1 MAETGAETDVLVI
14 GAGVLGLC
22 CAVELE
28 RRGHAVQVVDPGGR
42 NASWV
47 AAGMIAP
54 ALESAIEDVTPA
66 RAALLRRARDLW
78 PDFAARGGIELNR
91 RPAEWRGEGADVIA
105 DRLTALG
112 FSVRHESGRA
122 VTEDDWQVDCPAALE
137 ALRQDLAR
145 PVIEARAEV
154 VTPHQQGWAVTLS
167 NGRALI
173 ARAIVFATGAAEPPH
188 GLPDPVAAIVSAIH
202 PVRGQIGWTAAS
214 LADHVVRGPGGYLA
228 PQGGG
233 TLIGATME
241 TGRRDLASD
250 PASSDALTAAAE
262 RLATLDP
269 ATSIDWRVGVR
280 GATADGLPL
289 AGPSGEPGL
298 HLALAP
304 RRNGWLLGPLVG
316 RVVADGI
323 EGRPIE
329 PALDPLRF

>member
-1 MAETGAETDVLVI
+1 MAEIDVLVI

-28 RRGHAVQVVDPGGR
+28 RRGYGVQVVDPGGR

-78 PDFAARGGIELNR
+78 PDLAEAKGIELHR
-91 RPAEWRGEGADVIA
+91 RPAEWRGEGADAIA
-105 DRLTALG
+105 DRLAALG
-112 FSVRHESGRA
+112 FSVRREPGRV
-122 VTEDDWQVDCPAALE
+122 VTDDDWQVDCPAALDALRKALGRPVMAAKVE
-137 ALRQDLAR
+137 ALAAHDG
-145 PVIEARAEV
+145 
-154 VTPHQQGWAVTLS
+154 GWSATLS
-167 NGRALI
+167 DGGSLA
-173 ARAIVFATGAAEPPH
+173 ARTIILATGAAEAIP
-188 GLPDPVAAIVSAIH
+188 GLPARAGALVTAIE
-202 PVRGQIGWTAAS
+202 PVRGQIGWTS
-214 LADHVVRGPGGYLA
+214 GPLADHVVRGPGGYVA

-241 TGRRDLASD
+241 AGRRDQALDA
-250 PASSDALTAAAE
+250 ASSEALVAAAA
-262 RLATLDP
+262 RLAPLDP
-269 ATSIDWRVGVR
+269 VAPIDWRVGVR
-280 GATADGLPL
+280 GATSDGLPL

-304 RRNGWLLGPLVG
+304 RRNGWLLGPMVG
-316 RVVADGI
+316 QVVADGI
-323 EGRPIE
+323 EGRSSE

>member
-1 MAETGAETDVLVI
+1 MAEIDVLVI

-28 RRGHAVQVVDPGGR
+28 RRGHGVQVVDPGGR

-78 PDFAARGGIELNR
+78 PDLAERGGIELHR
-91 RPAEWRGEGADVIA
+91 RPAEWCGEGADVIA
-105 DRLTALG
+105 ERLTALV
-112 FSVRHESGRA
+112 FSVRHERGRV
-122 VTEDDWQVDCPAALE
+122 VTDDDWQVDCPAALD
-137 ALRQDLAR
+137 AFRKALAR
-145 PVIEARAEV
+145 PVMAAKVEALAA
-154 VTPHQQGWAVTLS
+154 HDGGWSATLS
-167 NGRALI
+167 DGGSLT
-173 ARAIVFATGAAEPPH
+173 ARTLVLATGAAEAIP
-188 GLPDPVAAIVSAIH
+188 GLPARLAALVSAVK
-202 PVRGQIGWTAAS
+202 PVRGQIGWTAAP
-214 LADHVVRGPGGYLA
+214 LADRVVRGPGGYLA

-241 TGRRDLASD
+241 TGRRDLAPD
-250 PASSDALTAAAE
+250 PASSGALTTGAA
-262 RLATLDP
+262 RLVPLDP
-269 ATSIDWRVGVR
+269 AAPIDWRVGVR

-323 EGRPIE
+323 EGRSGE

>member
-1 MAETGAETDVLVI
+1 MAEIDVLVI

-28 RRGHAVQVVDPGGR
+28 RRGHGVQVVDPGGHS
-42 NASWV
+42 ASWV

-78 PDFAARGGIELNR
+78 PDLAEAKGIELHR

-105 DRLTALG
+105 DRLAALG
-112 FSVRHESGRA
+112 FSVSHEPGRV
-122 VTEDDWQVDCPAALE
+122 VTDDDWQVDCPAALDALRKALGRPVMSAKIE
-137 ALRQDLAR
+137 ALAAHDG
-145 PVIEARAEV
+145 
-154 VTPHQQGWAVTLS
+154 GWSATLS
-167 NGRALI
+167 DGGSLA
-173 ARAIVFATGAAEPPH
+173 ARTIVLATGAAEAIP
-188 GLPDPVAAIVSAIH
+188 GLPARVAALVSAVE
-202 PVRGQIGWTAAS
+202 PVRGQIGWTAAA

-241 TGRRDLASD
+241 AGRRDQAPD
-250 PASSDALTAAAE
+250 AASSEALITAAA
-262 RLATLDP
+262 RLTPLAP
-269 ATSIDWRVGVR
+269 VAPIDWRVGVR

-323 EGRPIE
+323 EGRPGE

>member
-1 MAETGAETDVLVI
+1 MAEIDVLVI

-28 RRGHAVQVVDPGGR
+28 RRGYAVQVVDTGGR

-78 PDFAARGGIELNR
+78 PELAEAKGIELHR

-105 DRLTALG
+105 ERLTALG
-112 FSVRHESGRA
+112 FSFRYEPGRV
-122 VTEDDWQVDCPAALE
+122 VTDDDWQLDCPAALDALRNALAHPVMAAKVE
-137 ALRQDLAR
+137 ALAAHDN
-145 PVIEARAEV
+145 
-154 VTPHQQGWAVTLS
+154 GWSATLS
-167 NGRALI
+167 DGGSLTALTL
-173 ARAIVFATGAAEPPH
+173 VLATGAAEPIP
-188 GLPDPVAAIVSAIH
+188 GLPGSVAALVSAIE
-202 PVRGQIGWTAAS
+202 PVRGQIGWTSAP

-241 TGRRDLASD
+241 AGRRDED
-250 PASSDALTAAAE
+250 PDAASSDALMTAAA
-262 RLATLDP
+262 RLATLDTAAP
-269 ATSIDWRVGVR
+269 IDWRVGVR

-304 RRNGWLLGPLVG
+304 RRNGWLVGPLVG
-316 RVVADGI
+316 RLVADGI
-323 EGRPIE
+323 EGRSGE

>member
-1 MAETGAETDVLVI
+1 MAEIDVLVI

-28 RRGHAVQVVDPGGR
+28 RRGHGVQVVDPGGR

-78 PDFAARGGIELNR
+78 PDLAEAEGIELHR
-91 RPAEWRGEGADVIA
+91 RPAEWRGEGADVVA
-105 DRLTALG
+105 ERLAALG
-112 FSVRHESGRA
+112 FSVRHEAGRV
-122 VTEDDWQVDCPAALE
+122 VTGDDWQVDCPAALE
-137 ALRQDLAR
+137 ALRQALAR
-145 PVIEARAEV
+145 PVIAAKVEALAA
-154 VTPHQQGWAVTLS
+154 HDGGWTATLS
-167 NGRALI
+167 DGGSLTAPTL
-173 ARAIVFATGAAEPPH
+173 VLATGAGAAIP
-188 GLPDPVAAIVSAIH
+188 GLPDRVAALVSAIE
-202 PVRGQIGWTAAS
+202 PVRGQIGWTAAP
-214 LADHVVRGPGGYLA
+214 LADHVVRGPGAYLA

-241 TGRRDLASD
+241 AGRRDLASD
-250 PASSDALTAAAE
+250 PASSGTLTAAAE

-269 ATSIDWRVGVR
+269 ATPIDWRVGVR

-289 AGPSGEPGL
+289 AGPSGEAGL

-323 EGRPIE
+323 EGRSGE
-329 PALDPLRF
+329 PALDPLRL

>member
-1 MAETGAETDVLVI
+1 MAEIDVLVI

-22 CAVELE
+22 CAVELQ
-28 RRGHAVQVVDPGGR
+28 RRGCAVQVVDTGGR

-78 PDFAARGGIELNR
+78 PDLAEAEGIELHR
-91 RPAEWRGEGADVIA
+91 RLAEWRGEGADVIA
-105 DRLTALG
+105 ERLTALG
-112 FSVRHESGRA
+112 FSVRHEPGRV
-122 VTEDDWQVDCPAALE
+122 VTDDDWQVDCPAALDALRNALAHPVMAAKVE
-137 ALRQDLAR
+137 ALAAHDN
-145 PVIEARAEV
+145 
-154 VTPHQQGWAVTLS
+154 GWSATLS
-167 NGRALI
+167 DGESLTAPNL
-173 ARAIVFATGAAEPPH
+173 VLATGAAEPIP
-188 GLPDPVAAIVSAIH
+188 GLPGSVAALVSAIE
-202 PVRGQIGWTAAS
+202 PVRGQIGWTSAP

-228 PQGGG
+228 PQGDG
-233 TLIGATME
+233 TLVGATME
-241 TGRRDLASD
+241 AGRRDED
-250 PASSDALTAAAE
+250 PDAASSDALMTAAA
-262 RLATLDP
+262 RLAPLDTAAP
-269 ATSIDWRVGVR
+269 IDWRVGVR

-323 EGRPIE
+323 EGRSGE

>member
-1 MAETGAETDVLVI
+1 MVI

-28 RRGHAVQVVDPGGR
+28 RRGHGVQVVDPGGR

-78 PDFAARGGIELNR
+78 PDLAEAEGIELHR
-91 RPAEWRGEGADVIA
+91 RPAEWRGEGADVVA
-105 DRLTALG
+105 ERLAALG
-112 FSVRHESGRA
+112 FSVRHEAGRV
-122 VTEDDWQVDCPAALE
+122 VTDDDWQVDCPAALE
-137 ALRQDLAR
+137 ALRQALAR
-145 PVIEARAEV
+145 PVIAAKVEALAA
-154 VTPHQQGWAVTLS
+154 HDGGWSATLS
-167 NGRALI
+167 DGGSLTAPTL
-173 ARAIVFATGAAEPPH
+173 VLATGAGAAIP
-188 GLPDPVAAIVSAIH
+188 GLPDRVAVLVSAIE
-202 PVRGQIGWTAAS
+202 PVRGQIGWTAAP
-214 LADHVVRGPGGYLA
+214 LADHVVRGSGGYLA

-241 TGRRDLASD
+241 AGRRDLASD
-250 PASSDALTAAAE
+250 PASSGALTAAAE

-269 ATSIDWRVGVR
+269 ATPIDWRVGVR

-289 AGPSGEPGL
+289 AGPSGEAGL

-323 EGRPIE
+323 EGRSGE
-329 PALDPLRF
+329 PALDPLRL

>member
-1 MAETGAETDVLVI
+1 MAEIDVLVV

-28 RRGHAVQVVDPGGR
+28 RRGHVVQVVDGGGR

-78 PDFAARGGIELNR
+78 PDLAEAKGIELHR

-105 DRLTALG
+105 KRLTALG
-112 FSVRHESGRA
+112 FSVRHDAGRV
-122 VTEDDWQVDCPAALE
+122 VTEDDWQVDCPAALDALRNALGRPVMAAKAE
-137 ALRQDLAR
+137 ALAAQDG
-145 PVIEARAEV
+145 
-154 VTPHQQGWAVTLS
+154 GWTTTLS
-167 NGRALI
+167 DGRSLV
-173 ARAIVFATGAAEPPH
+173 ARTVILATGAAEAMP
-188 GLPDPVAAIVSAIH
+188 GLPARVAALVSAVE
-202 PVRGQIGWTAAS
+202 PVRGQIGWTAAA

-241 TGRRDLASD
+241 AGRRDQAPD
-250 PASSDALTAAAE
+250 AASSEALIAAAA
-262 RLATLDP
+262 RLARLNP
-269 ATSIDWRVGVR
+269 AAPIDWRVGVR

-289 AGPSGEPGL
+289 AGSSGEPGL

-316 RVVADGI
+316 QVVADGI
-323 EGRPIE
+323 EGRSGE